1 MGTWIL
7 KRWDT
12 KEKKYTP
19 YKVDLGSE
27 SLVPKFEKYGIIPKA
42 FEQKEW
48 LANKIAT
55 HAIATFLKND
65 KRFGIREELALLKDL
80 KRKVEG
86 RVDNIL
92 RKIENLL
99 QATLPESIPPTLPE
113 SIPQSYFINMKL
125 SYERVLQ
132 EEKKF
137 IEIIDSKLRM
147 YQKLRDNDE
156 ELFRRKQPQQF
167 ILDLHLL
174 FMESFPRKER
184 KKKYHLRS
192 SEDWISKILKFYD
205 FTITPK
211 KNKDAK
217 GENVDEENKEI
228 DADYV
233 RRMISR
239 SREKAPEL

>member
-7 KRWDT
+7 KSWDT
-12 KEKKYTP
+12 KEKKYTR
-19 YKVDLGSE
+19 YKLDLGSE
-27 SLVPKFEKYGIIPKA
+27 SLVTKFEEYGIIPED

-55 HAIATFLKND
+55 HAIWTFLKND
-65 KRFGIREELALLKDL
+65 KRFGIREELARLKDL
-80 KRKVEG
+80 KKKVEG

-92 RKIENLL
+92 RKIENLR
-99 QATLPESIPPTLPE
+99 QPTLPE

-147 YQKLRDNDE
+147 YQEVRDNEE

-167 ILDLHLL
+167 ILYLHLL

-205 FTITPK
+205 FKITPK